1 MKAKHFIWLI
11 ALALIAYTVAD
22 LQAAARPNS
31 KKGIYFMYSLTGGA
45 TGSLDSLDITGASTP
60 NEYDLIEGDTA
71 IVTTISGSTVNFYI
85 YVFDASG
92 TDAESSPDIIRPDD
106 YASAGVWRSVDI
118 GSGDVTTHEAAYDHD
133 SYDTHTASTSNP
145 HSVDADDVLDG
156 ASPNATLAGGSID
169 GSATAWTLPP
179 DGPDNLLFSALS
191 DSTSPHNLIESETI
205 EAILTNY
212 GASAD
217 AVLDFED
224 IPIQD
229 GRDFC
234 VIVEAAYQITI
245 EPDTGENWY
254 LNGTQCGADDAIFN
268 DDDTVG
274 ETVCCVSTNNNMFCV
289 SQDANWECE

>member
-1 MKAKHFIWLI
+1 MKNKTK
-11 ALALIAYTVAD
+11 ALLFAFSIGCVLMLSAYT
-22 LQAAARPNS
+22 S
-31 KKGIYFMYSLTGGA
+31 TYTGAQVESAIGYA
-45 TGSLDSLDITGASTP
+45 LGLGVDVSTYEGLVGVTGSATYEVNTPAELETAASLP
-60 NEYDLIEGDTA
+60 A
-71 IVTTISGSTVNFYI
+71 ILSVTVAQSDCSTIS
-85 YVFDASG
+85 SG
-92 TDAESSPDIIRPDD
+92 WCRDTDDNILYYWDGDSVESM
-106 YASAGVWRSVDI
+106 G
-118 GSGDVTTHEAAYDHD
+118 GGDVATHESTYDHD
-133 SYDTHTASTSNP
+133 AYDTHTSNTSNP
-145 HSVDADDVLDG
+145 HSVDAEDILEG
-156 ASPNATLAGGSID
+156 ASPSVTLAGGDID

-179 DGPDNLLFSALS
+179 DGPENLLFSALS
-191 DSTSPHNLIESETI
+191 DSTSPHNLTENETI
-205 EAILTNY
+205 DAILTNY

-274 ETVCCVSTNNNMFCV
+274 ETVCCISTANNMFCV